1 MLLLLFV
8 EEDEVQLTFLLDG
21 KRVFL
26 IMPNAAWPKER
37 VSVGTSSHAA

>member
-8 EEDEVQLTFLLDG
+8 EEEEVHLTVLLDG
-21 KRVFL
+21 KRVCL

-37 VSVGTSSHAA
+37 VSIGTPSHAA